1 MALVPYAPPGGS
13 PLRVF
18 ASHVGLH
25 DGVVALED
33 KLRNASLVLG
43 AAREI
48 EIKNEALVESLPE
61 LQSLVY
67 DAEQVLDEID
77 YFRIRAEFDPDV
89 EMLDETDGWMCDADV
104 DMLDETEDAVSEHGI
119 SNTLIL
125 ASRHAIVRAEA
136 RVELDRCKILPQI
149 SEVSCSLNQF
159 TDDIRKALKLEEL
172 DNIALAKRGPENQ
185 RHLTTPYLTETKMYG
200 RDHERDQIMVL
211 LMGNARCDKNI
222 TVLPI
227 VGNGG
232 IGKTALAQYVCS
244 DPRVEA
250 YFDTMIWACVSLNFD
265 VVKLT
270 RQMLECVTGTDQ
282 GGNAN
287 LTLLQEMLKGEL
299 KGCKVL
305 LVLDDIWDIK
315 DNGEWTKLVSPL
327 ESNQEGNDVSKVQKW
342 SDESHI
348 TMFPFH

>member
-43 AAREI
+43 AAWEI

-89 EMLDETDGWMCDADV
+89 EMIDVTNGCMCDADL

-119 SNTLIL
+119 NDTLIP
-125 ASRHAIVRAEA
+125 ASGHAIVRAEA

-172 DNIALAKRGPENQ
+172 NNIALAKRGPENQ
-185 RHLTTPYLTETKMYG
+185 RRLTTPYLTETKMYG
-200 RDHERDQIMVL
+200 RDHERDRIMEL

-244 DPRVEA
+244 DPRVED
-250 YFDTMIWACVSLNFD
+250 YFDTMIWTCVSLNFD

-282 GGNAN
+282 GGNVN
-287 LTLLQEMLKGEL
+287 LTLLQEMVKGEL

-305 LVLDDIWDIK
+305 LVLDDIWDIQDK
-315 DNGEWTKLVSPL
+315 GEWTKLVSPL
-327 ESNQEGNDVSKVQKW
+327 ESNQEGNGLPLADAVASPSSW
-342 SDESHI
+342 A
-348 TMFPFH
+348 